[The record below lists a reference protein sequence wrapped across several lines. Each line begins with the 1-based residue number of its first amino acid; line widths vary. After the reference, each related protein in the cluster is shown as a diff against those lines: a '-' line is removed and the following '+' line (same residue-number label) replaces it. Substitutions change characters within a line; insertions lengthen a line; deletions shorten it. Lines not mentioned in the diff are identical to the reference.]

1 MIGLVG
7 RVGSASQTQRSEVW
21 FGGEDTDPMLFGE
34 ETDNSPLDSGEPITD
49 SIFISATHQT
59 GHNEVDLKVGL

>member
-1 MIGLVG
+1 
-7 RVGSASQTQRSEVW
+7 
-21 FGGEDTDPMLFGE
+21 MLFGE